1 MKNLSIPSL
10 LHKREELQLTGPPAG
25 FSVACEKS
33 YSSHWNQLG
42 GNRNMLHLKAT
53 FKLEVSW
60 QQRQI
65 TRLKTRPAEVHTQ
78 FILNQ
83 MLDQKN
89 QKEEGRGL
97 PTKAANAETVY

>member
-10 LHKREELQLTGPPAG
+10 LHKREELQLTGLSAG

-42 GNRNMLHLKAT
+42 GSRNMLHLKAT

-60 QQRQI
+60 QQQQ
-65 TRLKTRPAEVHTQ
+65 KTRPAEGHTQ

-83 MLDQKN
+83 MLNQKN
-89 QKEEGRGL
+89 QKEEEEDCPLKL
-97 PTKAANAETVY
+97 PMQRRFINP